1 MRNSSNVAKETN
13 PVETTTSVW
22 VTCKFSR
29 SEETEIVNEKVNQSD
44 STFVFQKT
52 AFAKQNRSYHK
63 VYIKRFKKDLIK
75 EIIIL
80 LDLSL
85 SKEFFPTDS

>member
-22 VTCKFSR
+22 VICKFSR

-44 STFVFQKT
+44 STFVFQK
-52 AFAKQNRSYHK
+52 
-63 VYIKRFKKDLIK
+63 KK
-75 EIIIL
+75 L
-80 LDLSL
+80 LLL
-85 SKEFFPTDS
+85 NKTDPITR

>member
-44 STFVFQKT
+44 SKFVFQKKNC
-52 AFAKQNRSYHK
+52 FC
-63 VYIKRFKKDLIK
+63 
-75 EIIIL
+75 
-80 LDLSL
+80 
-85 SKEFFPTDS
+85 